1 MAEFEA
7 VLADD
12 RKRAPK
18 TDPLREQIRALREE
32 LLTLH
37 VEDPACQHAYDLDQF
52 MFEEAYAASDFSSAG
67 GDDDRGWGAEDD
79 IADGWNQG
87 GRQSGHSGTSYR
99 AVCAVCAVRVV
110 RVLCRVCASADNA
123 PH

>member
-7 VLADD
+7 VLAAD

-18 TDPLREQIRALREE
+18 TDPLREQIRALRQE
-32 LLTLH
+32 LLTFH
-37 VEDPACQHAYDLDQF
+37 VLPDPADDLDQF

-79 IADGWNQG
+79 IADGWSQG
-87 GRQSGHSGTSYR
+87 GRQSGHSGTSCVVR
-99 AVCAVCAVRVV
+99 CVSCACACRVV
-110 RVLCRVCASADNA
+110 SCRVRLG
-123 PH
+123 